1 MLEKGGFFVL
11 TFTDFLLFFISLELL
26 VLLLLSLRP
35 KNGASNEHAAS
46 SKRAAFDESSA
57 FDESADELDRA
68 WRQTLTELLDYNQD
82 KARGAARG
90 GGQQ

>member
-1 MLEKGGFFVL
+1 ML
-11 TFTDFLLFFISLELL
+11 TFTEFLLFFISLELL
-26 VLLLLSLRP
+26 VMLLLLLRP
-35 KNGASNEHAAS
+35 NNGASNEHNAFNEGI
-46 SKRAAFDESSA
+46 AFDERAASDEDVA
-57 FDESADELDRA
+57 FDESADELERA